1 MCRIGHLNNY
11 NLAFRVYIHVHY
23 NNRVIEFCLN
33 FPGLKNAL
41 NPNILS
47 NSCSITYSDIF
58 EQILSTKKKILGHK
72 YTTQLDIIVR
82 PLALKPL
89 PLIQGLEVHNLKK
102 HSSS

>member
-41 NPNILS
+41 NPNRLS

-58 EQILSTKKKILGHK
+58 EQILSTKKKNTGSQVYHPTRYNRK
-72 YTTQLDIIVR
+72 TPCFKTTTID
-82 PLALKPL
+82 PGP
-89 PLIQGLEVHNLKK
+89 
-102 HSSS
+102 